1 MQVRRSGAL
10 VLDARREVS
19 LSTMTMKNTRVPH
32 VEKQSVAMASGIVLF
47 SVVTGSVTGVAWA
60 FLRPKQQVQMLP
72 NNQLAIIQET
82 VDAGFIGLLWFVA
95 VTAISGLVLGITT
108 FRNRAITTPVQMLTA
123 IGWAGFSALMSA
135 AVTYLV
141 GQSVAALLQPNLA
154 GMQPGD
160 KFSVIPDFKT
170 YVALLVAPLVAML
183 ALWSRV
189 LFQTDFTG
197 GNESAADNATDADS
211 VTK

>member
-1 MQVRRSGAL
+1 MGR
-10 VLDARREVS
+10 
-19 LSTMTMKNTRVPH
+19 
-32 VEKQSVAMASGIVLF
+32 
-47 SVVTGSVTGVAWA
+47 
-60 FLRPKQQVQMLP
+60 FLR
-72 NNQLAIIQET
+72 
-82 VDAGFIGLLWFVA
+82 VDER
-95 VTAISGLVLGITT
+95 S
-108 FRNRAITTPVQMLTA
+108 
-123 IGWAGFSALMSA
+123 SDD
-135 AVTYLV
+135 LV
-141 GQSVAALLQPNLA
+141 GQSVAALLQPDLA

-189 LFQTDFTG
+189 LFQTDFTE